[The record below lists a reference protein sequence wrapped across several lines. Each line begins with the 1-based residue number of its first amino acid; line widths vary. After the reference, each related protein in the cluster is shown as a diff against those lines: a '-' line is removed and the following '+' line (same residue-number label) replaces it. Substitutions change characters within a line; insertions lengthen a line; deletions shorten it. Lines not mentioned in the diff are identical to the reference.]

1 VNAVDEV
8 NGDAIFRGERRFGWL
23 VESWSR
29 AHSKNKSSSDVDGDP
44 SAVVLVARLAPAALA
59 SFL

>member
-23 VESWSR
+23 VEQR

>member
-1 VNAVDEV
+1 V

-29 AHSKNKSSSDVDGDP
+29 AHYSKNKSSSDVDGDP